1 MSRPKVKGRSI
12 LPQAR
17 VVSIIGLLVT
27 LITLGAIALLQLI
40 GSGISHNIQERL
52 TFTVELSDDHKDAG
66 AELLSSVRSIRG
78 VKSAD
83 LIDAD
88 SAVRLVTREINE
100 DPVAVLGYNPFMPM
114 LQLSLQPDYLSTDSL
129 LLIEERL
136 RGIGVEAS
144 LSYEEE
150 VMTSMQR
157 NIKSIQTFLWAV
169 LILQLVLSALQINSS
184 TKLLIHSERFKI
196 RTLTLVGATAW
207 FIRRPI
213 LVRSIVDGLVSALLA
228 LAFLGVGIFVTE
240 YSLDIE
246 VWSLLDTRGL
256 VLAVMM
262 LVTVA
267 VIVCAVSSWRAS
279 LRYIRMDGSKI
290 HLV

>member
-27 LITLGAIALLQLI
+27 LITLGAIALLQLV
-40 GSGISHNIQERL
+40 GQGISYNIQERWS
-52 TFTVELSDDHKDAG
+52 FSVELSDEHKDTG
-66 AELLSSVRSIRG
+66 DQLLASVRQIPG

-88 SAVRLVTREINE
+88 SAVRLVAREIDENPIE
-100 DPVAVLGYNPFMPM
+100 VLGYNPFVPM
-114 LQLSLQPDYLSTDSL
+114 LQLGLQPAYLSSDSLQV
-129 LLIEERL
+129 IEERL
-136 RGIGVEAS
+136 RAVGVDAS

-150 VMTSMQR
+150 VMSSMQS
-157 NIKSIQTFLWAV
+157 NIKTIQTFLWAV
-169 LILQLVLSALQINSS
+169 LLLQLVLSALQINSA

-213 LVRSIVDGLVSALLA
+213 LLRSIVDGLVSALLA
-228 LAFLGVGIFVTE
+228 LAFLGVGVFIAQ

-246 VWSLLDTRGL
+246 LWTLLDSVGL
-256 VLAVMM
+256 LLLVAM
-262 LVTVA
+262 LVAVA
-267 VIVCAVSSWRAS
+267 VIVCGVSSWRAS
-279 LRYIRMDGSKI
+279 LKYIRMDGSKI

>member
-1 MSRPKVKGRSI
+1 MSRSKVKGRSI

-27 LITLGAIALLQLI
+27 LITLGAIALLQLV

-52 TFTVELSDDHKDAG
+52 SFTVELGDEYKDVS
-66 AELLSSVRSIRG
+66 AELLPSVRSIQG

-88 SAVRLVTREINE
+88 SAVRLVAREINE
-100 DPVAVLGYNPFMPM
+100 DPVAVLGYNPFTPM
-114 LQLSLQPDYLSTDSL
+114 LQLSLQPAYLSSDSL
-129 LLIEERL
+129 QIIEERL
-136 RGIGVEAS
+136 RAVGVEAS

-169 LILQLVLSALQINSS
+169 LVLQLVLSALQINSS

-213 LVRSIVDGLVSALLA
+213 LLRSIVDGLVSALLA
-228 LAFLGVGIFVTE
+228 LAFLGSGIFIAE
-240 YSLDIE
+240 YGLDIE
-246 VWSLLDTRGL
+246 VWSLLDKRGL
-256 VLAVMM
+256 MLAVVM
-262 LVTVA
+262 LVAVA
-267 VIVCAVSSWRAS
+267 VVVCGVSSWRAS